1 MAADLALAAR
11 HHGRRRGFVAFH
23 GLNDFG
29 GMRGVP
35 YLWPSG
41 EEQRLGAMVAA
52 VLAGLVGW
60 LAGQMMR
67 QWRQWL
73 RQLQLLERF
82 WWTPIATGLVVG
94 LCLWGLPLAAFSGEN
109 QLKPL
114 VLGDWSLSTPS

>member
-1 MAADLALAAR
+1 
-11 HHGRRRGFVAFH
+11 
-23 GLNDFG
+23 
-29 GMRGVP
+29 MRGVP

-60 LAGQMMR
+60 LAGQMM
-67 QWRQWL
+67 QHWRQWL

-82 WWTPIATGLVVG
+82 WWSPIATGLVVG

-114 VLGDWSLSTPS
+114 VLGDWSLSTALLMLSAIAKLLMVGLCLETGWRGGHFFR